1 MLNMIQK
8 RIYNYFERNP
18 QLRVLFVFDKMG
30 GFEAEL
36 QDAQWG
42 DDYIYHVFDGKWF
55 NLKLS
60 LNREWQDKK
69 VVLLFPWEL
78 RPDTEEKRLN
88 FPLLDLYMA
97 NMEFKDEGYAEFM
110 QRYGL
115 PQQYAIFVK
124 NHIDELSSAKL
135 TSMLSGYLNAES
147 FNTDLGTRAL
157 LSSYLGTN
165 KILDWDEIIIKMII
179 LGLKSESRKSLD
191 FYTRLKNRRDLLKT
205 IDDKLSSIFGMTF
218 NPNTMEKMGEI
229 ARCLKY
235 NALAQSLST
244 VPGDDY
250 KHLRIQSR
258 AALDQINRI
267 FDKGMND
274 RAYSEKFKVVIGEL
288 AANIRESELIILYGV
303 DAPFFYVTEELALPI
318 ISSIIKNGID
328 TSPEKVLDQM
338 RSLSLRLGTDSR
350 LMPII
355 RFIAS
360 AASMFDSI
368 HQIESY
374 KLDTPN
380 EYVRLYT
387 DTFVNVDRNYRMAVE
402 QYYDIPELGIELSE
416 TVRQFKRYVDSKYSD
431 VCNIVNIEWLDCIKE
446 SGNNFKNVNLPRQ
459 NDFFATYFD
468 PSEHLAVIISDALRY
483 ETGVELA
490 EKLAEEKNAI
500 RITPM
505 LSLLPTETKF
515 CKPALYP
522 HQKLELN
529 GIELA
534 VDGKILSSTS
544 MRTEQLQKYRRD
556 AICVNFREVSN
567 QIKSYSKS
575 FNNKLVYVM
584 HDRIDND
591 SHGKPSE
598 DVASNCRKAID
609 ELAKFV
615 HRLHTTLK
623 FNTVIITSD
632 HGFLF
637 NDIRFE
643 EKDKIKIEENSFDS
657 TSRYYLTQIS
667 DNVEGLAKFNMAD
680 STPIETKEETYIAT
694 PLGTNRFAA
703 PGGYVYTHGGA
714 SLQEMIV
721 PVIMS
726 NRRETNSK
734 QKVNVMLK
742 TANLSLVSSQLR
754 FQLIQ
759 KEAVSLDVVS
769 RTVLCQLYEGN
780 RQVADEVKVT
790 FDSTDANN
798 ISKRTY
804 DVCLRLSESV
814 SGGLLQLRI
823 YDADDKI
830 NPLLKETVK
839 NNTIIEQDF

>member
-1 MLNMIQK
+1 MMIQK

-36 QDAQWG
+36 QNAQWG
-42 DDYIYHVFDGKWF
+42 DDYIYYVFDGKWF

-60 LNREWQDKK
+60 LNREWQEKR

-88 FPLLDLYMA
+88 FPLLDLYKA

-147 FNTDLGTRAL
+147 FNTDLGSRAL
-157 LSSYLGTN
+157 LSSYLGE
-165 KILDWDEIIIKMII
+165 KKVLDWDAIIIKMII
-179 LGLKSESRKSLD
+179 LGLKSEAKKSLD
-191 FYTRLKNRRDLLKT
+191 FYIRLQKQHDLKKT
-205 IDDKLSSIFGMTF
+205 VDEKLSGIFGMTYD
-218 NPNTMEKMGEI
+218 PNTEEKTGEI
-229 ARCLKY
+229 VRCLKY
-235 NALAQSLST
+235 NAIVQSLST

-250 KHLRIQSR
+250 KHLKIQSR
-258 AALDQINRI
+258 IALDQINRI
-267 FDKGMND
+267 FDKGMTD
-274 RAYSEKFKVVIGEL
+274 GAYTAKFKEALREL
-288 AANIRESELIILYGV
+288 ASSIKESELIRLYGV
-303 DAPFFYVTEELALPI
+303 DAPFFYVTEELVLPI
-318 ISSIIKNGID
+318 IIDIIRNGVD
-328 TSPEKVLDQM
+328 SEPETVLDRM
-338 RSLSLRLGTDSR
+338 RSLSLRLGADSR
-350 LMPII
+350 LMSLI
-355 RFIAS
+355 RFIES
-360 AASMFDSI
+360 AALMFDAMGRI
-368 HQIESY
+368 DSY

-387 DTFVNVDRNYRMAVE
+387 DSFVDVDRNYRVAVE
-402 QYYDIPELGIELSE
+402 QYYELPDLDEDQSGQI
-416 TVRQFKRYVDSKYSD
+416 RGFKNYVDSKYSE
-431 VCNIVNIEWLDCIKE
+431 VSNLLNIEWLDCIKE
-446 SGNNFKNVNLPRQ
+446 TGNNFKNVSLPRQ
-459 NDFFATYFD
+459 NEFYSNYFD
-468 PSEHLAVIISDALRY
+468 PSKRLVVIISDALRY
-483 ETGVELA
+483 ETAVELV
-490 EKLAEEKNAI
+490 EKLGKEKHTTSIA
-500 RITPM
+500 PM
-505 LSLLPTETKF
+505 LSLLPSETKF

-522 HQKLELN
+522 HQDLELKGDN
-529 GIELA
+529 MT
-534 VDGKILSSTS
+534 VDGKKLSSTAL
-544 MRTEQLQKYRRD
+544 RTDQLQKYRQD
-556 AICVNFREVSN
+556 AVCVNFSDVSSQVRSHRELFKR
-567 QIKSYSKS
+567 Q
-575 FNNKLVYVM
+575 LVYVL
-584 HDRIDND
+584 HDRIDD
-591 SHGKPSE
+591 KSHGQTAKE
-598 DVASNCRKAID
+598 VANNCREAIA

-615 HRLHTTLK
+615 YSLHMTL
-623 FNTVIITSD
+623 NCYNVIITSD

-637 NDIRFE
+637 NDLKFE
-643 EKDKIKIEENSFDS
+643 DKDKISIREESFDS
-657 TSRYYLTQIS
+657 TSRYYLTHIS
-667 DNVEGLAKFNMAD
+667 DTVEGAAKFNMAD

-726 NRRETNSK
+726 NRRDTNSK

-769 RTVLCQLYEGN
+769 RTVLCRLYEGD
-780 RQVADEVKVT
+780 RLVADEVKVT

-804 DVCLRLSESV
+804 DVSLRLSESV